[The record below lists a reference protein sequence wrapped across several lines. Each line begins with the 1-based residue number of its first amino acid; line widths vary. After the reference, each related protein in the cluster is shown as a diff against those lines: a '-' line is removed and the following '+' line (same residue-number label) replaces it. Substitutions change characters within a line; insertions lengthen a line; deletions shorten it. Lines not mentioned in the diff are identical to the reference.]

1 MNDFLRQPW
10 SHHLTMTLLR
20 EGDEG
25 EGVAEALKLADDMLE
40 EVAQAR
46 RHIVGKPW
54 LQACQPALRKVFSS
68 VGLHG
73 DGGSSAIDALHD
85 TLQAIAEARPELERA
100 LPELP
105 QVVLPSPPV
114 QEAPAIEFG
123 SSAKAEDFDDADA
136 ERFRRMEIGTWL
148 DFIDKDGKMQAG
160 KLSWVS
166 PISSRLLFVSRRG
179 IRFCVASP
187 EELAVMVR
195 LGRLRPHV
203 DDGAFDSA
211 MQGVLDRLEPQAAPA
226 N

>member
-1 MNDFLRQPW
+1 
-10 SHHLTMTLLR
+10 LLR

-25 EGVAEALKLADDMLE
+25 EGVAEALKLADDVLE
-40 EVAQAR
+40 EVAEAR

-54 LQACQPALRKVFSS
+54 LQSSQPGLRKVFAS

-73 DGGSSAIDALHD
+73 DGGTTAIDALHD
-85 TLQAIAEARPELERA
+85 TLQSIAELRPELERA

-105 QVVLPSPPV
+105 QVALPTPPAP
-114 QEAPAIEFG
+114 ETPAIEFG
-123 SSAKAEDFDDADA
+123 SATKAEDFDDTDA

-166 PISSRLLFVSRRG
+166 PISSRLLFVNRRG

-195 LGRLRPHV
+195 LERLRPHV

-211 MQGVLDRLEPQAAPA
+211 MQGVIDRLEPQGAAH
-226 N
+226 